1 MKPKYLIVFPIILML
16 LLMACSRQ
24 EESSIDKPHISPLVA
39 KDISCY
45 NVNSFAEDENGII
58 WIATFRGLN
67 RFDGHQY
74 YQYFFAEDS
83 TGLPDNQVR
92 DLLID
97 TQKRM
102 WVATNNGVCLHSEMD
117 NFPRVSII
125 GGSSNCNNLFLD
137 SKGTVYLTT
146 NTAICSYDETS
157 HQFKAII
164 KPAQLHNQ
172 RVLKAT
178 VDAEDHIWALTS
190 NHIFAFNKQGK
201 ALFKGLTHKV
211 IAASFADFFYLDKKG
226 MLWLDE
232 FIQEGKWFD
241 TKTLRFVPT
250 PSSLHGLGEISAFSS
265 YKEDK
270 VLISCSKGI
279 FIYDATSQSLTNLE
293 NVYGTLKNPS
303 FRPRKMF
310 VDSKDNI
317 WMGEPDDGFIVSY
330 AKTKKFNK
338 KNRFEEVFGRQSVT
352 SVAADK
358 KQNVWIASKKNGL
371 IVYHVPS
378 QTIKQVPTIY
388 NPYYVFVDKSDK
400 IWVSSGKG
408 LIEYAYDG
416 STLHP
421 LRQFNTLL
429 MLNAT
434 EDAQGNIWFAGNNKD
449 LLCIPK
455 DKNTIII
462 YPIST
467 SPTAFIA
474 AALATIDGNILSSV
488 YLETIYKTNPR
499 THQTAKL
506 PISESDVKACIR
518 RANFIPSF
526 LFQDNLEDLWIGTVG
541 NGLLHYD
548 IRTQKLTHIEDI
560 SCSDVSSA
568 EEDNLGN
575 VWISSMYGLNKY
587 DRNVGKVIQYYES
600 DGIGGNQ
607 FYDRASC
614 KLSDGTLVFGGTHG
628 ITMFNPADVTYNDS
642 VPIVFQSLFV
652 NNQLVKAKRGG
663 IIDQKIENGPTIH
676 LNYKENNFTIGFNTV
691 DYKEYE
697 TAHYYYKLDGSDN
710 MWTDARNNHE
720 ATYSSLS
727 PGCYTFKVKVA
738 NNLKEKPLAEASIQ
752 ITISPAPWDSWWARL
767 IYIILFVS
775 LVVFL
780 YQLRMRNYKD
790 KMRMQFLTNI
800 SHEFRTPLTMIA
812 GPIGLLAESS
822 NLQGNDR
829 KMLGIVQHSIQRML
843 RLVNQM
849 LDFNKLNQDT
859 LKLKVCRMDV
869 INSLN
874 NLCDMFLF
882 HAEEKGISIQKHG
895 LEGCVLTWIDADKL
909 DKIMSNL
916 LNNAI
921 KFTPSGGTIDVS
933 FETIGKE
940 LVIQVAD
947 TGKGIPEDKKE
958 NIFKLYYQ
966 LDNQNAGTIN
976 LGTGVG
982 LYYARKLALLHHGTL
997 VAGNREHGQGA
1008 VFTLRLPM
1016 YDEAYTEEERMASE
1030 TISQE
1035 KRYPIQ
1041 KEQTLVAPL
1050 PSADDSGKLMI
1061 LVVDDDPDVVNY
1073 LNTILSGQYQ
1083 VIYRFNAEEALT
1095 AMEKEE
1101 PNLILSDVVMPGMD
1115 GYAFCKAV
1123 KEDSRFCHIPVV
1135 LVTAKT
1141 TIQNQ
1146 IEGLEKG
1153 ADAYI
1158 TKPFSPKLLLALIKS
1173 QLDNR
1178 EKVRQLLNKSTS
1190 TDKQVEKALAPQ
1202 DQLFITQLYK
1212 IMEAEIMNPELDA
1225 NYVAQ
1230 ELGMSRTKFYY
1241 KMKGLTGTNPG
1252 AFFRTYKLNRAA
1264 EYLREGKYNI
1274 SEIADLTG
1282 FSSLSFFSTCFKK
1295 QFGVPPSEF
1304 S

>member
-1 MKPKYLIVFPIILML
+1 MKPKYSIVLPIILTL
-16 LLMACSRQ
+16 ILMACSRQ
-24 EESSIDKPHISPLVA
+24 EDNPIDKPHLSPLIA

-45 NVNSFAEDENGII
+45 NVNSFAEDENGVM

-74 YQYFFAEDS
+74 YQYFYAEDS

-97 TQKRM
+97 SHKRM

-117 NFPRVSII
+117 NFPRVPIL
-125 GGSSNCNNLFLD
+125 GGSPNCNNLFQD

-146 NTAICSYDETS
+146 NASICFYNETT
-157 HQFKAII
+157 HRFEPLV
-164 KPAQLHNQ
+164 KPEQVGNQ
-172 RVLKAT
+172 RIMKALA
-178 VDAEDHIWALTS
+178 DSKGQIWALTQ
-190 NHIFAFNKQGK
+190 NRIFAFNLQGK
-201 ALFKGLTHKV
+201 SILKGLVHKPNST
-211 IAASFADFFYLDKKG
+211 SFADYFYIDKKG
-226 MLWLDE
+226 ILWLDE
-232 FIQEGKWFD
+232 FIQDKKWFD
-241 TKTLRFVPT
+241 THALRFIPA
-250 PSSLHGLGEISAFSS
+250 PSCLQELGDIYALSS

-270 VLISCSKGI
+270 ILISCQTGI
-279 FIYDATSQSLTNLE
+279 FVYNPQIQELTHLDNI
-293 NVYGTLKNPS
+293 NGSLKNPS
-303 FRPRKMF
+303 FRPRKMH
-310 VDSKDNI
+310 VDSKSNI
-317 WMGEPDDGFIVSY
+317 WMGDPDDGFIVSY
-330 AKTKKFNK
+330 AQTKKFNK
-338 KNRFEEVFGRQSVT
+338 NNRFEEVFGRQSVT

-371 IVYHVPS
+371 IVYHVPT
-378 QTIKQVPTIY
+378 QTIKQVPTAFS
-388 NPYYVFVDKSDK
+388 PYYVFIDKSDK
-400 IWVSSGKG
+400 IWISSGKG
-408 LIEYAYDG
+408 IIEYTYNG
-416 STLHP
+416 NTLQP
-421 LRQFNTLL
+421 LRHFNTLL

-434 EDAQGNIWFAGNNKD
+434 EDCQGNIWFAGNNKD

-455 DKNTIII
+455 DKNTVIN
-462 YPIST
+462 YPVSS
-467 SPTAFIA
+467 SPMAFIPA
-474 AALATIDGNILSSV
+474 VLATKDGNILSSV
-488 YLETIYKTNPR
+488 YLESIYKTNPR
-499 THQTAKL
+499 THQTSKL
-506 PISESDVKACIR
+506 PVSKADIRACIR
-518 RANFIPSF
+518 RPNFVPSF

-548 IRTQKLTHIEDI
+548 IRTQKMTHIEDI

-587 DRNVGKVIQYYES
+587 DRNIGKVIQYYES

-628 ITMFNPADVTYNDS
+628 ITLFNPADVTYNDS
-642 VPIVFQSLFV
+642 VPIIFQSLFV
-652 NNQLVKAKRGG
+652 NNQLVKAKQDG
-663 IIDQKIENGPTIH
+663 IIDQKIENHPAIH

-697 TAHYYYKLDGSDN
+697 TAHYFYKLEGSDN

-720 ATYSSLS
+720 ATYSSLP

-738 NNLKEKPLAEASIQ
+738 NNLKEKPLSEASIK

-812 GPIGLLAESS
+812 GPIGILAESS

-849 LDFNKLNQDT
+849 LDFSKLNQDT

-869 INSLN
+869 INCLN

-909 DKIMSNL
+909 DKIMNNL

-921 KFTPSGGTIDVS
+921 KFTPSGGTIDIY
-933 FETIGKE
+933 FKTADKE
-940 LVIQVAD
+940 LIIKVAD
-947 TGKGIPEDKKE
+947 TGKGIPEEKKE
-958 NIFKLYYQ
+958 SIFKLFYQ

-976 LGTGVG
+976 MGTGVG
-982 LYYARKLALLHHGTL
+982 LYYARKLALLHHGSL
-997 VAGNREHGQGA
+997 VASNRKDGQGA

-1016 YDEAYTEEERMASE
+1016 YDEAYTEEERTLSE
-1030 TISQE
+1030 VSQE

-1041 KEQTLVAPL
+1041 KEQATITST
-1050 PSADDSGKLMI
+1050 PSPDGQGKPII

-1073 LNTILSGQYQ
+1073 LNTILSAQYQ

-1123 KEDSRFCHIPVV
+1123 KEDSRFCHIPIV

-1141 TIQNQ
+1141 TVQNQ

-1212 IMEAEIMNPELDA
+1212 LMEAEIMNPDLDA